1 MSRPSYEHTQ
11 AGWPIRLAFMALALG
26 LPLLFF
32 MPGIRE
38 YPSPRAVVLVG
49 AAVAALLGWTW
60 GSLTVRIA
68 DGRLQLHFGPGWPRK
83 SWPLEDISAVELT
96 RTTFVEGWGVHRTR
110 RGWLYNVSGFDAV
123 ALALKD
129 GRTVLVGTD
138 EPRRLRAALQ
148 RAIGR
153 H

>member
-1 MSRPSYEHTQ
+1 MSRATYEHTQ
-11 AGWPIRLAFMALALG
+11 AGWPIRLSFMALALG
-26 LPLLFF
+26 LPLLYFL
-32 MPGIRE
+32 PGIRE
-38 YPSPRAVVLVG
+38 YPSPRVVVLVG
-49 AAVAALLGWTW
+49 SAVAALLGWTW

-68 DGRLQLHFGPGWPRK
+68 DGRLRLHFGPGWPNK
-83 SWPLEDISAVELT
+83 SWPLEDIAAVELT
-96 RTTFVEGWGVHRTR
+96 RTTFADGWGVHRTR
-110 RGWLYNVSGFDAV
+110 RGWLYNVSGRDAV
-123 ALALKD
+123 ALELKD

>member
-1 MSRPSYEHTQ
+1 
-11 AGWPIRLAFMALALG
+11 
-26 LPLLFF
+26 
-32 MPGIRE
+32 
-38 YPSPRAVVLVG
+38 
-49 AAVAALLGWTW
+49 
-60 GSLTVRIA
+60 VRVA

-83 SWPLEDISAVELT
+83 SWPLEDIAAVELT
-96 RTTFVEGWGVHRTR
+96 RTTFADGWGVHRTR
-110 RGWLYNVSGFDAV
+110 RGWLYNVSGRDAV
-123 ALALKD
+123 ALELKD

>member
-32 MPGIRE
+32 MPGIHE
-38 YPSPRAVVLVG
+38 QPSPRVVVLVG

-60 GSLTVRIA
+60 GSLTVRVA

-83 SWPLEDISAVELT
+83 SWPLEDIAAVELT
-96 RTTFVEGWGVHRTR
+96 RTTFADGWGVHRTR
-110 RGWLYNVSGFDAV
+110 RGWLYNVSGLDAV
-123 ALALKD
+123 ALELKD

-148 RAIGR
+148 RAIGWR
-153 H
+153 

>member
-1 MSRPSYEHTQ
+1 
-11 AGWPIRLAFMALALG
+11 MALALG

-32 MPGIRE
+32 MPGIHE
-38 YPSPRAVVLVG
+38 QPSPRAVVLVG

-60 GSLTVRIA
+60 GSLTVRVA

-83 SWPLEDISAVELT
+83 SWPLEDIAAVELT
-96 RTTFVEGWGVHRTR
+96 RTTFADGWGVHRTR
-110 RGWLYNVSGFDAV
+110 RGWLYNVSGLDAV
-123 ALALKD
+123 ALELKD